1 MRGLTADLKG
11 EIAMLEATM
20 AKAVQPMV
28 KIRKT
33 SYPNV
38 RIKIGRLVF
47 DCFEEYNSAEL
58 QVESTVL
65 RLPLVP
71 CDRLSWSGQI
81 SFPHFG
87 GFLDIIRR
95 HPFDNLVVPG
105 QKEINI

>member
-47 DCFEEYNSAEL
+47 DCFEEYNSAVFYEEEEKIK
-58 QVESTVL
+58 VNMYES
-65 RLPLVP
+65 
-71 CDRLSWSGQI
+71 
-81 SFPHFG
+81 FA
-87 GFLDIIRR
+87 
-95 HPFDNLVVPG
+95 
-105 QKEINI
+105 